1 MNQSIAVGLDGS
13 AESAAAAHWAARE
26 AVLRERPLLLVHCEE
41 GPPPVGIR
49 AGRSD
54 ARERWAEA
62 LLTDASDALREA
74 HPHLRVDT
82 KDVDGPPGVALTE
95 VAATSEML
103 VLGSRGLGTVSGY
116 VLGSV
121 GLAVVRGS
129 ERTVVLVRGTEE
141 AKRDARSHGAYG
153 PVVVGI
159 DVDRPSDAP
168 LAFAFEEAAHRECP
182 VCVLHSA
189 ATPPLFG
196 SGMSYDPAVTEQL
209 TRQVEAKLNELI
221 APWQQRWPTVRVDV
235 RATTGRAADQILE
248 NGAGAG
254 LVVVGR
260 RIRRSSMGAH
270 IGPVT
275 HNVLHHAS
283 SPVAVVAHR

>member
-26 AVLRERPLLLVHCEE
+26 AVLRERSLLLVHCEE
-41 GPPPVGIR
+41 GPSPDG
-49 AGRSD
+49 AD
-54 ARERWAEA
+54 ARKRWAEA

-74 HPHLRVDT
+74 HPRLRVGT
-82 KDVDGPPGVALTE
+82 KDVDGPPGVVLAE
-95 VAATSEML
+95 VATTSEML
-103 VLGSRGLGTVSGY
+103 VLGSRGLGTVAGY

-129 ERTVVLVRGTEE
+129 ERPVVLVRGTEE
-141 AKRDARSHGAYG
+141 AKREARSHGADG

-159 DVDRPSDAP
+159 DLDRTGDAP
-168 LAFAFEEAAHRECP
+168 LAFAFEEAAHRACP
-182 VCVLHSA
+182 LCVLHSA
-189 ATPPLFG
+189 AAPPLFG
-196 SGMSYDPAVTEQL
+196 SGMAYDPAVTEQL
-209 TRQVEAKLNELI
+209 THRVEAKLYELI
-221 APWQQRWPTVRVDV
+221 APWQQRWPAVRVDV
-235 RATTGRAADQILE
+235 RAATGRAADQILE
-248 NGAGAG
+248 SGAGAG

-260 RIRRSSMGAH
+260 RIRRASLGAH